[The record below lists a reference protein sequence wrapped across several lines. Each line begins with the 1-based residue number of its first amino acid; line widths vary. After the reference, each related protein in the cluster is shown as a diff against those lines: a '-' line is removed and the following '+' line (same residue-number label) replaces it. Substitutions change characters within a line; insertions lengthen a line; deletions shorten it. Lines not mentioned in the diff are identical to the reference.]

1 MNLSALDLNLLV
13 ALEALLEEQSVSRAA
28 RRVNLSQP
36 AMSHALN
43 RLRNLLDDTLL
54 VRAGA
59 RMQLTVRA
67 EGLRY
72 PVHGALERVRKLL
85 TADVFDPATSQR
97 TFRLFVADNAADLVL
112 PPLWVRMQRLAPN
125 IRVEVRPWRG
135 RVGDPTEF
143 ARTMD
148 AAIACVP
155 DAFPAFYRQR
165 LFTDHDACA
174 IRQGNQVSRG
184 IQNRKQFLSAKHV
197 AVTPGGLAE
206 DPVDTWLQ
214 EEGCKRNVV
223 LSVPSYLQALH
234 VVAASDLIAVIP
246 ARLARS
252 YAKVLKL
259 RVVAV
264 PLDVGTFDEFL
275 LHPARTHD
283 DPGCIWFRRLLKE
296 VGTSLDRA

>member
-28 RRVNLSQP
+28 HRVNLSQP

-43 RLRNLLDDTLL
+43 RLRNLLGDALL

-125 IRVEVRPWRG
+125 IRV
-135 RVGDPTEF
+135 
-143 ARTMD
+143 
-148 AAIACVP
+148 
-155 DAFPAFYRQR
+155 
-165 LFTDHDACA
+165 
-174 IRQGNQVSRG
+174 
-184 IQNRKQFLSAKHV
+184 
-197 AVTPGGLAE
+197 
-206 DPVDTWLQ
+206 
-214 EEGCKRNVV
+214 
-223 LSVPSYLQALH
+223 
-234 VVAASDLIAVIP
+234 
-246 ARLARS
+246 
-252 YAKVLKL
+252 
-259 RVVAV
+259 
-264 PLDVGTFDEFL
+264 
-275 LHPARTHD
+275 
-283 DPGCIWFRRLLKE
+283 
-296 VGTSLDRA
+296 